1 MSCFD
6 PAHETMNRDDLAQ
19 LQLER
24 LQALLAR
31 LKRNVRRY
39 RELLGDL
46 RLETLDDLARLPLTQ
61 PEDLVN
67 AFPYGMFALPLREVT
82 RLHSAVGPD
91 GRPLVIGHTRNDLC
105 QWGRLVAR
113 QLAAAD
119 VTAADVIQ
127 TGFEPAIARDA
138 TGYTLGA
145 ETLGASVMPEDP
157 FHIEYQLAMLRNYRV
172 TVLITTPANA
182 QELLALLRRSRT
194 DPQSLSLRAILLSRP
209 VPPAEREELATGL
222 FADVHCNFGVPEIL
236 DPGIGVECHEGR
248 LHANEDHFLVETV
261 NGELVLTTLRRE
273 AMPLLRYRTRLV
285 CELRRER
292 CPCGRTGVVLEPG
305 RRLDGLLRIGET
317 LVYPRQISAVL
328 EKTRAAGQPF
338 HIETLERRVRIQ
350 LQVTPAIFSDTI
362 RALMTLKQEVEQEF
376 MERLGIEAEVHFV
389 EQLPPP
395 PPEELAH
402 PNRQLET
409 RA

>member
-145 ETLGASVMPEDP
+145 ETLGASVMRPSAAFTVAWAP
-157 FHIEYQLAMLRNYRV
+157 TSRHLSSLASA
-172 TVLITTPANA
+172 TSTAITRACA
-182 QELLALLRRSRT
+182 Q
-194 DPQSLSLRAILLSRP
+194 RAII
-209 VPPAEREELATGL
+209 T
-222 FADVHCNFGVPEIL
+222 
-236 DPGIGVECHEGR
+236 
-248 LHANEDHFLVETV
+248 
-261 NGELVLTTLRRE
+261 
-273 AMPLLRYRTRLV
+273 M
-285 CELRRER
+285 
-292 CPCGRTGVVLEPG
+292 
-305 RRLDGLLRIGET
+305 
-317 LVYPRQISAVL
+317 
-328 EKTRAAGQPF
+328 
-338 HIETLERRVRIQ
+338 
-350 LQVTPAIFSDTI
+350 
-362 RALMTLKQEVEQEF
+362 
-376 MERLGIEAEVHFV
+376 
-389 EQLPPP
+389 
-395 PPEELAH
+395 
-402 PNRQLET
+402 
-409 RA
+409 